1 MIFIDRQKLT
11 ARSIIFH
18 FQISG
23 YNQKL
28 HLLLELYVKGLK
40 SVADDTTEEQ
50 FNVFLQQIYKAYE
63 NISLKPKAVSKELR
77 LFLLEAHRMPLNEK
91 NQILASI
98 NFTEFQQFC
107 RDFCKQLQIKAIV
120 QGNFT
125 KDHALSMMQN
135 ALNALD
141 CGKIEDV
148 S

>member
-1 MIFIDRQKLT
+1 MHTFP
-11 ARSIIFH
+11 AP
-18 FQISG
+18 QISG

-28 HLLLELYVKGLK
+28 HLLVELYVKGLK

-50 FNVFLQQIYKAYE
+50 FNVFMQQIYKAYE

-77 LFLLEAHRMPLNEK
+77 LFVLEAHRMPLNER
-91 NQILASI
+91 NQFLSSVTFA
-98 NFTEFQQFC
+98 EFQQFC
-107 RDFCKQLQIKAIV
+107 RDFCKQLQIKAIM
-120 QGNFT
+120 QGNLV
-125 KDHALSMMQN
+125 KDQALSIMQN